1 MYVLRK
7 EKADYVSLVSAS
19 GCYIGGPIYVNPGI
33 LALVYGMTLRSF
45 KCNNHNL
52 EHDVSNVNVQLIQI
66 ILPSTNQQTWWS
78 PWLPI
83 TRQGPNILPFFVF
96 GTPSG
101 LSVFSYIRPFKMWK
115 DLFFC
120 ENKWSYMFVYNS
132 IHCTLLNNYVL
143 TKLVRIFSILGPLT
157 S

>member
-1 MYVLRK
+1 MYVLRE

-45 KCNNHNL
+45 KCHNHNL
-52 EHDVSNVNVQLIQI
+52 GHDVSNVNVQLIQI

-83 TRQGPNILPFFVF
+83 TRQQPQIMWLDKRKQKKTLRWWPHLPNMLRKSLPGVNRKRSPMVKNP
-96 GTPSG
+96 T
-101 LSVFSYIRPFKMWK
+101 
-115 DLFFC
+115 
-120 ENKWSYMFVYNS
+120 
-132 IHCTLLNNYVL
+132 
-143 TKLVRIFSILGPLT
+143 
-157 S
+157 